1 MVVVVILFFREPL
14 GDAIRSVACQAIF
27 DQIAD
32 FPDGGFDI
40 LFTGL
45 GERQT
50 KCVVPAAVHEKGL
63 TGDKGYILFHRTL
76 EKFTG
81 IHVFWK
87 FYENEKASLGSIP
100 GRLPG
105 EMPVHLRQ
113 HKISLG
119 TVEFDVLLNLP
130 V

>member
-1 MVVVVILFFREPL
+1 MYSGSI
-14 GDAIRSVACQAIF
+14 DAIRSVACQAIF
-27 DQIAD
+27 DQIAN

-45 GERQT
+45 GVRQT
-50 KCVVPAAVHEKGL
+50 KCVVPAAVHEKRL
-63 TGDKGYILFHRTL
+63 TGNKGHIPVHSTL
-76 EKFTG
+76 EKLTG
-81 IHVFWK
+81 IHAYGK
-87 FYENEKASLGSIP
+87 FDENEKSSPGPTP

-105 EMPVHLRQ
+105 EMPIHLRQ

-119 TVEFDVLLNLP
+119 TVKFDVFLNLP

>member
-1 MVVVVILFFREPL
+1 MYPGLI
-14 GDAIRSVACQAIF
+14 DAIRSVACQAIF
-27 DQIAD
+27 DQIAN

-45 GERQT
+45 GVRQT
-50 KCVVPAAVHEKGL
+50 KCVVPAAVHEKRL
-63 TGDKGYILFHRTL
+63 TGNKGHIPVHSTL
-76 EKFTG
+76 EKLTG
-81 IHVFWK
+81 IHAYGK
-87 FYENEKASLGSIP
+87 FDENKKSSPGPTP

-105 EMPVHLRQ
+105 EMPIHLRQ

-119 TVEFDVLLNLP
+119 TVKFDVLLNLP